1 MQFFTSRSGSCDAA
15 FGVVR
20 LACALH
26 LLHVY
31 VKDSNVMEECKLNIL
46 K

>member
-1 MQFFTSRSGSCDAA
+1 MMQFFTSRSGSCDTA
-15 FGVVR
+15 FGVIQ

-31 VKDSNVMEECKLNIL
+31 VKDFNVMEECKS
-46 K
+46 